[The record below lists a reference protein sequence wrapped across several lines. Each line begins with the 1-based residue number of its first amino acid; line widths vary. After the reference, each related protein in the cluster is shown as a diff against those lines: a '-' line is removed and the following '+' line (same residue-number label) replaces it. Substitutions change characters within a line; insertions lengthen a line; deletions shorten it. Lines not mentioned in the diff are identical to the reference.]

1 MNEDHIPSGH
11 AYPMLGYLPYRCD
24 GPGLLADSPLQNCQY
39 DGPGRALQHIYEG
52 KLADPGLLDR
62 SSLHW
67 FDQEPFYG
75 ENNEVTGLDKW
86 ALIYVPKVC
95 YTETCDLVVSFHGCG
110 FVFPGMYSWLV
121 AGLDFNEW
129 AWTSTNGWWQAW
141 TSTPGMYSWM
151 VVIYPR
157 LEAHGTSSQFQ
168 QGCWNV
174 YGQTGL
180 DYADK
185 GAAQMPA
192 IKKMVDDIPSLKIWD
207 SNLKR
212 PS

>member
-1 MNEDHIPSGH
+1 
-11 AYPMLGYLPYRCD
+11 
-24 GPGLLADSPLQNCQY
+24 
-39 DGPGRALQHIYEG
+39 
-52 KLADPGLLDR
+52 
-62 SSLHW
+62 
-67 FDQEPFYG
+67 
-75 ENNEVTGLDKW
+75 
-86 ALIYVPKVC
+86 
-95 YTETCDLVVSFHGCG
+95 
-110 FVFPGMYSWLV
+110 MYSWLV

-185 GAAQMPA
+185 GQG
-192 IKKMVDDIPSLKIWD
+192 L
-207 SNLKR
+207 
-212 PS
+212 